1 MKVIFLDVDG
11 VLNSDEYIARTIKE
25 KTLGIFADVDTDK
38 IRLLQQAIQAT
49 GANIVLSTSWRY
61 SKRIGSLK
69 ELLGLYG
76 IYTDSTPC
84 INQERGTEI
93 RTWLNE
99 HPEVEDYVIL
109 DDEVHDTFD
118 DEMMGKLIKVSEKEG
133 SGKGL
138 GVGLMPSDIEEIIN
152 RLGKE
157 RGIDRER

>member
-25 KTLGIFADVDTDK
+25 KTLGIFADVDTNK
-38 IRLLQQAIQAT
+38 IRLLQQAIQST

-76 IYTDSTPC
+76 IYTDSIPC

-93 RTWLNE
+93 RAWLNE

-118 DEMMGKLIKVSEKEG
+118 DEMMEKLIKVSEKEG
-133 SGKGL
+133 IGKGL
-138 GVGLMPSDIEEIIN
+138 GVGLMPSDVEEIVN
-152 RLGKE
+152 RLGKKRE
-157 RGIDRER
+157 IERER